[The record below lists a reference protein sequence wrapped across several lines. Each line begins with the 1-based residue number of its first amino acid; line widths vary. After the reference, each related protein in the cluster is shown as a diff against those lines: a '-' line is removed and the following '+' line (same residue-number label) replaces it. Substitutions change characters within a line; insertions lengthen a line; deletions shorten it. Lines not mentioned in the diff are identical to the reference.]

1 MTQQPPQ
8 PNLLLFFLL
17 YYTTIQAFD
26 KESRLIFDRNV
37 FYECSEYSG
46 LEVAKFEDTLATLPS
61 SALQP
66 APLPSI
72 LKSIKSNKKNTSRRV
87 SVGVPVYYDY
97 FSRHNNQDVKKYMAD
112 MSKSYRHTQ
121 HLAGKEMKRVR
132 SKAVAL
138 AKSVIRFTG
147 KQVLPA
153 FLESLF
159 DSCCDPA
166 TLEDL
171 DVFTDACA
179 ELKNEMKHVATTIQC
194 AFRVPPTASSAKLS
208 LWKRLHQEKIK
219 PVDEKKK
226 IKSEAKSAIVV
237 SKYRSFKPSID
248 SKKNRADRQ
257 TTLSN
262 IRKNKK
268 AANLAQRRGLTA
280 VTSLP
285 IIQIPSAPSAP
296 IKKKRDSIITSE
308 LSRPIKL
315 EPAFELVQFISILS
329 ECALSSI
336 PEVTELSQAA
346 AATTIQ
352 ALIRGAL
359 TRSTREALLPTTKI
373 EPEEIKVDTTTSSDS
388 TTTELGQI
396 LPVEQEPEVEGTT
409 TTGGLDDTFLFDDE
423 LSESHSSDDTS
434 KTDEPRQLE
443 QEAEADDD
451 IDFGLAD
458 EPLDIPDATPE
469 PIQSPKKLKCCR
481 CKAVESSLD
490 GQYWSVSSSRRRR
503 KSSRARRQPDFFTP
517 S

>member
-1 MTQQPPQ
+1 
-8 PNLLLFFLL
+8 
-17 YYTTIQAFD
+17 
-26 KESRLIFDRNV
+26 
-37 FYECSEYSG
+37 
-46 LEVAKFEDTLATLPS
+46 
-61 SALQP
+61 
-66 APLPSI
+66 
-72 LKSIKSNKKNTSRRV
+72 
-87 SVGVPVYYDY
+87 
-97 FSRHNNQDVKKYMAD
+97 MAD

-153 FLESLF
+153 SLESLF

-171 DVFTDACA
+171 DVFTDACV
-179 ELKNEMKHVATTIQC
+179 ELKNEMKHAATTIQC

-208 LWKRLHQEKIK
+208 LWKRLYQEKIK
-219 PVDEKKK
+219 SVDEKKK
-226 IKSEAKSAIVV
+226 IKSELKSAIVV

-248 SKKNRADRQ
+248 SKKNRANRQ
-257 TTLSN
+257 STLSSM
-262 IRKNKK
+262 RKNKK
-268 AANLAQRRGLTA
+268 AANLDQRRGLVA

-285 IIQIPSAPSAP
+285 IIQAPVRALIPSAPSAP

-336 PEVTELSQAA
+336 PEVTELSQAV

-359 TRSTREALLPTTKI
+359 TRSTREAPKVEATTKF
-373 EPEEIKVDTTTSSDS
+373 EPEEIKVEATTSSDS

-396 LPVEQEPEVEGTT
+396 LPVEQEPEVEVTT
-409 TTGGLDDTFLFDDE
+409 TDLWDDE
-423 LSESHSSDDTS
+423 FSQPPS
-434 KTDEPRQLE
+434 
-443 QEAEADDD
+443 AEAGDD
-451 IDFGLAD
+451 IDFGHAD
-458 EPLDIPDATPE
+458 EPLDIPEATPE
-469 PIQSPKKLKCCR
+469 PFQSPKKRRR

-490 GQYWSVSSSRRRR
+490 GQYWSVSSARRRR
-503 KSSRARRQPDFFTP
+503 KSSRVRRQPDFFTP

>member
-1 MTQQPPQ
+1 MSLS
-8 PNLLLFFLL
+8 NLLLFFLF

-26 KESRLIFDRNV
+26 KESRLIFERNV
-37 FYECSEYSG
+37 FYECSEHSG

-87 SVGVPVYYDY
+87 SVGLPVYYDY

-112 MSKSYRHTQ
+112 MSKSYRYTQ
-121 HLAGKEMKRVR
+121 HLAKKEMKRVQ
-132 SKAVAL
+132 SEAVAL

-153 FLESLF
+153 SLEPLF
-159 DSCCDPA
+159 YSCLDPA
-166 TLEDL
+166 TPQDLTAFIAASQELEE
-171 DVFTDACA
+171 
-179 ELKNEMKHVATTIQC
+179 ELKHAATNIQC

-262 IRKNKK
+262 MRKNKK

-285 IIQIPSAPSAP
+285 IIQAPVRALIPSAPSAP
-296 IKKKRDSIITSE
+296 IKKKKDSIITSE

-359 TRSTREALLPTTKI
+359 TRSTHEAPKVEVTTVTK
-373 EPEEIKVDTTTSSDS
+373 PEEIKIEATTSSDS

-396 LPVEQEPEVEGTT
+396 LPVEQEPELEVTT
-409 TTGGLDDTFLFDDE
+409 TDLWDDE
-423 LSESHSSDDTS
+423 FSQPHS
-434 KTDEPRQLE
+434 
-443 QEAEADDD
+443 AEADDD
-451 IDFGLAD
+451 IDFGHAD
-458 EPLDIPDATPE
+458 EPLDIPEATPE
-469 PIQSPKKLKCCR
+469 PFQSPKKRRR

-490 GQYWSVSSSRRRR
+490 GHYWSVSSTRRRR
-503 KSSRARRQPDFFTP
+503 KSSRVRRQPNFFTP

>member
-1 MTQQPPQ
+1 
-8 PNLLLFFLL
+8 
-17 YYTTIQAFD
+17 
-26 KESRLIFDRNV
+26 
-37 FYECSEYSG
+37 
-46 LEVAKFEDTLATLPS
+46 
-61 SALQP
+61 
-66 APLPSI
+66 
-72 LKSIKSNKKNTSRRV
+72 
-87 SVGVPVYYDY
+87 
-97 FSRHNNQDVKKYMAD
+97 MAD
-112 MSKSYRHTQ
+112 MSKSYRYTQ
-121 HLAGKEMKRVR
+121 HLAKKEMERVQ
-132 SKAVAL
+132 SEAVAL

-171 DVFTDACA
+171 DVFTDACV
-179 ELKNEMKHVATTIQC
+179 ELKNEMKHAATTIQC

-268 AANLAQRRGLTA
+268 ATNLAQRRGLTA

-285 IIQIPSAPSAP
+285 IIQAPVRALIPSAPSAP

-315 EPAFELVQFISILS
+315 EPAFEFVQFISILS

-336 PEVTELSQAA
+336 PEVTELSQVA

-359 TRSTREALLPTTKI
+359 TRSTREAPKVEATTKI
-373 EPEEIKVDTTTSSDS
+373 EPEEIKVEATISSDS

-396 LPVEQEPEVEGTT
+396 LPVEQEPEVEVTT
-409 TTGGLDDTFLFDDE
+409 TDLWDDE
-423 LSESHSSDDTS
+423 FSQPHSVDADV
-434 KTDEPRQLE
+434 DIVFE
-443 QEAEADDD
+443 Q
-451 IDFGLAD
+451 AD
-458 EPLDIPDATPE
+458 EPLLDLDAIPDDTPE
-469 PIQSPKKLKCCR
+469 PIQSSKKRRR

-490 GQYWSVSSSRRRR
+490 GHYWSVSSTRRRR
-503 KSSRARRQPDFFTP
+503 KSSRVRRQPDFFTP

>member
-1 MTQQPPQ
+1 M
-8 PNLLLFFLL
+8 F
-17 YYTTIQAFD
+17 
-26 KESRLIFDRNV
+26 ERNV
-37 FYECSEYSG
+37 FYECSEHSG
-46 LEVAKFEDTLATLPS
+46 LEVAKFEDTLVTLPS

-72 LKSIKSNKKNTSRRV
+72 LKTTKSKKNTSRRV
-87 SVGVPVYYDY
+87 SVGLPVYYDY

-112 MSKSYRHTQ
+112 MSRCYRYTQ
-121 HLAGKEMKRVR
+121 HLAKKEMKRVQ
-132 SKAVAL
+132 SEAVAI

-153 FLESLF
+153 FLEHLF

-171 DVFTDACA
+171 DVFTGTCVEYKN
-179 ELKNEMKHVATTIQC
+179 ELKHAAITIQC

-208 LWKRLHQEKIK
+208 LWKHLHQEKIK

-226 IKSEAKSAIVV
+226 IKSEEAPPVTVAT
-237 SKYRSFKPSID
+237 KYRVFKPSFN

-257 TTLSN
+257 ATLSSM
-262 IRKNKK
+262 RKNKK
-268 AANLAQRRGLTA
+268 AANLARRRGLA
-280 VTSLP
+280 TS
-285 IIQIPSAPSAP
+285 IQVVQEDQLILAAPSAP
-296 IKKKRDSIITSE
+296 IKKKRDPFYNTYE
-308 LSRPIKL
+308 FSRPIKL

-329 ECALSSI
+329 ECALTSI

-359 TRSTREALLPTTKI
+359 TRSTREAPKVEATTTT
-373 EPEEIKVDTTTSSDS
+373 EPEEIKVEATTSSDS

-396 LPVEQEPEVEGTT
+396 LPVEQEPEVEVTT
-409 TTGGLDDTFLFDDE
+409 TDFWDDE
-423 LSESHSSDDTS
+423 FSQPHSVDADV
-434 KTDEPRQLE
+434 DIIFE
-443 QEAEADDD
+443 Q
-451 IDFGLAD
+451 AD
-458 EPLDIPDATPE
+458 EPLLDLDAIPEATPE
-469 PIQSPKKLKCCR
+469 PIQSPKKRRR

-490 GQYWSVSSSRRRR
+490 GNYWSVSSTRRRR
-503 KSSRARRQPDFFTP
+503 KSSRVRRQPDFFTP

>member
-1 MTQQPPQ
+1 
-8 PNLLLFFLL
+8 
-17 YYTTIQAFD
+17 
-26 KESRLIFDRNV
+26 
-37 FYECSEYSG
+37 
-46 LEVAKFEDTLATLPS
+46 
-61 SALQP
+61 
-66 APLPSI
+66 
-72 LKSIKSNKKNTSRRV
+72 
-87 SVGVPVYYDY
+87 
-97 FSRHNNQDVKKYMAD
+97 MAD
-112 MSKSYRHTQ
+112 MSKSYRYTQ
-121 HLAGKEMKRVR
+121 HLAKKEMKYVQ
-132 SKAVAL
+132 SEAVAL

-171 DVFTDACA
+171 GVFTDACV
-179 ELKNEMKHVATTIQC
+179 ELKNEMKYAATTIQC

-208 LWKRLHQEKIK
+208 LLKRLHQEKIK

-285 IIQIPSAPSAP
+285 IIQAPVRALIPSAPSAP

-359 TRSTREALLPTTKI
+359 TRSTHEAPKVEATTKI
-373 EPEEIKVDTTTSSDS
+373 EPEEIKVDTTTPSDS
-388 TTTELGQI
+388 TTELGHI
-396 LPVEQEPEVEGTT
+396 LPVEQEPEVEVTT
-409 TTGGLDDTFLFDDE
+409 TDLWDDE
-423 LSESHSSDDTS
+423 FSQPHSID
-434 KTDEPRQLE
+434 
-443 QEAEADDD
+443 ADVD
-451 IDFGLAD
+451 IVFELAD
-458 EPLDIPDATPE
+458 EPLDIPEATPE
-469 PIQSPKKLKCCR
+469 PFQPPKKRRR

-490 GQYWSVSSSRRRR
+490 GHYWSVSSSRRRR
-503 KSSRARRQPDFFTP
+503 KSSRVRRQPDFFTP